1 MGSWGPWPHPGRS
14 PRFLP
19 QALALPTGPSWE
31 VRFLLGFEAF
41 WPYKAVCGHLLEKL
55 RALTPHPAPSSMR
68 TRAQPGKDRGRGG
81 PAGTMVLWG
90 RRAQAGQTPGA
101 EAQGP

>member
-1 MGSWGPWPHPGRS
+1 MGALAP
-14 PRFLP
+14 PRAQSQVP
-19 QALALPTGPSWE
+19 AQALALPTGPSWE

-68 TRAQPGKDRGRGG
+68 TRAQPGKNRGRGG
-81 PAGTMVLWG
+81 PAGAMVLWG